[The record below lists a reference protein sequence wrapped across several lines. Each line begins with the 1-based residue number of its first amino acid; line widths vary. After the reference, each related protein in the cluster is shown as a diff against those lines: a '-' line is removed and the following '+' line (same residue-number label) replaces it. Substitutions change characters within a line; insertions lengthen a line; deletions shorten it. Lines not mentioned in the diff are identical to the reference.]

1 MAYNV
6 QRINPL
12 DLQPRKAVGVALPFQ
27 GRAVF
32 NSTYTTKDATKANL
46 VNFFLTA
53 QYERVFNVNFGAGL
67 RNLLFEQIT
76 EETQESLQN
85 IQATIERGLE
95 AFFPQ
100 VTVNS
105 MQLTPL
111 PDSNTVSFELK
122 YSVRET
128 NITDELVINFEQ

>member
-46 VNFFLTA
+46 INFFLTG
-53 QYERVFNVNFGAGL
+53 QNERVFNVDFGAGL
-67 RNLLFEQIT
+67 RNFVFEAITQDSVEEIT
-76 EETQESLQN
+76 ERIETSLK
-85 IQATIERGLE
+85 LY
-95 AFFPQ
+95 FPQ
-100 VTVNS
+100 VQVKTLK
-105 MQLTPL
+105 LTPE
-111 PDSNTVSFELK
+111 PDQNLISFELK

-128 NITDELVINFEQ
+128 NITDEIVINFEQ